1 MVKRLW
7 QTLSGGV
14 TGLHEAA
21 YLIAAFALASQ
32 ALALVRDRLFAHEFG
47 AGEMLD
53 LYYAAFKVP
62 DLVFALVASLVSA
75 YVLIPHIAASSG
87 ENARRMLSHAASF
100 LAIGGGGLALVLAL
114 FAPAIL
120 FFLFP
125 QFEHSPDATNFV
137 TLSRILLLQPVLLG
151 LSGIATSV
159 TQVRRKF
166 FLFSLSP
173 VLYNLGIIGG
183 VLFLY
188 PSFGLAGIGAGVVVG
203 AFLHL
208 VIHIP
213 VLASAGLLPRPVI
226 PSISL
231 MRSIVTDSLPR
242 SLALGFGSA
251 VVLALTALAAK
262 TGLGGISAFSL
273 AGNLGAVPLS
283 LIGVSYATAAFPVLA
298 EHAGARREGAFV
310 LTLVTAARHL
320 IFWSTVISVL
330 VIVLRAHIVRA
341 VLGSGAFDWDD
352 TRLTAAVLAILV
364 IALTAQ
370 GLSLLSSRALY
381 AAGRSWTPFFI
392 QAGGA
397 LVSVLAAVLALS
409 WAENSA
415 FIANFMESLL
425 RIEDVPG
432 ADIVFVACGAA
443 LGQMLTG
450 LFSVLA
456 LRAVAPSAA
465 ALLVRPVLEGL
476 GAGIVGGTAAYGIL
490 FFMGNIAPLSTLA
503 AVVLQGGVAGCV
515 GFAAAAGTL
524 FLLENREFR
533 ELAESLRHLSLRWL
547 RPQSE
552 F

>member
-151 LSGIATSV
+151 LSGMATSV

-226 PSISL
+226 TSISL

-262 TGLGGISAFSL
+262 TGSGGISAFSL

-341 VLGSGAFDWDD
+341 VLGSGAFGWDD
-352 TRLTAAVLAILV
+352 TRLTAAVLAVLV
-364 IALTAQ
+364 VALTAQ
-370 GLSLLSSRALY
+370 GLVLLTSRAFY
-381 AAGRSWTPFFI
+381 AAGSSWRPFFI

-397 LVSVLAAVLALS
+397 LAAVLALS

-456 LRAVAPSAA
+456 LRKIAPSAA

-547 RPQSE
+547 R
-552 F
+552 